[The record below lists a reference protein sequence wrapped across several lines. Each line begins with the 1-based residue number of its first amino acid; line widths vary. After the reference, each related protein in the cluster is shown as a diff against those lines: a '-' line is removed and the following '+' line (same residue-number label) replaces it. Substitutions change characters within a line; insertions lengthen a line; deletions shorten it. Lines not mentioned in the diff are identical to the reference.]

1 MTRAKPTT
9 ASGAAS
15 TAKVGAGEDTLTPT
29 FDRELVARLWPFVRP
44 YRLHL
49 LGALIVLPVASLLSL
64 LQPWLLQRTIDDH
77 LVAQQWEGLPLLAA
91 LFALTLLA
99 EYGLRYLQMTWTEI
113 AGQRALRDLRCRVF
127 EHLQG
132 RSIRYFHRQ
141 PVGRLMARLTA
152 DVDALQ
158 EALSSGLVTIIGD
171 LVTLIGIVSILIYM
185 SATLAGVTFAV
196 VPLLLGLTFVF
207 RVLMRRAYRRLR
219 VLIAQLN
226 AYLNEAVTGMRIIQ
240 LFRGESRAY
249 DGYDAINRQHRDSAL
264 SAIRFDALLFALVE
278 MFSSIAVAGILWFGA
293 GQSVRGVITIGGLI
307 AFIEYA
313 QKFFIPIRDLSQT
326 YTVLQSAMAS
336 SERIFQVLDTDEAIE
351 EAPDAAPLATIREGI
366 EFRDVW
372 FAYDDEQWVLRGVS
386 FTVRRGERIALVGH
400 TGAGKSTIVQLLTR
414 MYDIQRGQILV
425 DGVDIRR
432 LQLADLRARFATVLQ
447 DGFLFEGTIREN
459 ITLGTPHVRAE
470 DVESATRVVG
480 LDRLLARYTDG
491 MDHPVRERG
500 SNLSGGERQLVT
512 FARALAHR
520 PDVLVLDEATA
531 NVDTET
537 EALIQAAIDALL
549 ARQTSVVVAHR
560 LSTIQQVDRIIVLH
574 AGVVDEIG
582 THASLLAQGGRY
594 ARLVRLQFGGDAMPA
609 STR

>member
-1 MTRAKPTT
+1 MRRSPVPPTLNARRAAP
-9 ASGAAS
+9 
-15 TAKVGAGEDTLTPT
+15 KVGAGEDALTPV
-29 FDRELVARLWPFVRP
+29 FDRDLVWRLWPFLRP
-44 YRLHL
+44 YRNHL
-49 LGALIVLPVASLLSL
+49 LGALLVLPIASLLSL
-64 LQPWLLQRTIDDH
+64 LQPWLLQQAIDNH
-77 LVAQQWEGLPLLAA
+77 LVAQRWDGLPMLAGW
-91 LFALTLLA
+91 FALTLIG

-132 RSIRYFHRQ
+132 RSIRFFHRQ

-171 LVTLIGIVSILIYM
+171 LVTLIGIVTILLYM

-219 VLIAQLN
+219 TLIAQLN

-240 LFRGESRAY
+240 LFRGEPRSY
-249 DGYDAINRQHRDSAL
+249 DGYATINRDHRDAAL

-293 GQSVRGVITIGGLI
+293 GQSLRGVITIGGLI

-313 QKFFIPIRDLSQT
+313 QKFFVPIRDLSQT

-336 SERIFQVLDTDEAIE
+336 SERLFQVLDTKEAIE
-351 EAPDAAPLATIREGI
+351 DAPDAVALPTMRQGI

-386 FTVRRGERIALVGH
+386 FSVRRGERIALVGH

-414 MYDIQRGQILV
+414 MYDIQRGAILI
-425 DGVDIRR
+425 DGVDIRTIR
-432 LQLADLRARFATVLQ
+432 LCDLRARFATVLQ
-447 DGFLFEGTIREN
+447 DWFLFEGTIREN
-459 ITLGTPHVRAE
+459 ITLGTPRIGDAE
-470 DVESATRVVG
+470 VASATAVVG
-480 LDRLLARYTDG
+480 LDRLVARYPEGVHHT
-491 MDHPVRERG
+491 VRERG

-512 FARALAHR
+512 FARALAHQ

-549 ARQTSVVVAHR
+549 ARHTSIVVAHR

-574 AGVVDEIG
+574 GGVVDEVG
-582 THASLLAQGGRY
+582 THRALLERGGRY
-594 ARLVRLQFGGDAMPA
+594 ARLVRLQFGGSATPA
-609 STR
+609 

>member
-1 MTRAKPTT
+1 MRRSPVPPTPN
-9 ASGAAS
+9 ARPAAP
-15 TAKVGAGEDTLTPT
+15 KVGAGEDALTPV
-29 FDRELVARLWPFVRP
+29 FDRDLVRRLWPFLRP
-44 YRLHL
+44 YRKHL
-49 LGALIVLPVASLLSL
+49 LGALLVLPVASLLSL
-64 LQPWLLQRTIDDH
+64 LQPWLLQQAIDNH
-77 LVAQQWEGLPLLAA
+77 LVAQRWDGLPVLAGW
-91 LFALTLLA
+91 FALTLLG

-171 LVTLIGIVSILIYM
+171 LVTLVGIVTILLYM

-219 VLIAQLN
+219 TLIAQLN

-240 LFRGESRAY
+240 LFRGEPRSY
-249 DGYDAINRQHRDSAL
+249 DGYATINRDHRDAAL

-293 GQSVRGVITIGGLI
+293 GQSLRGVITIGGLI

-313 QKFFIPIRDLSQT
+313 QKFFVPIRDLSQT

-336 SERIFQVLDTDEAIE
+336 SERLFQVLDTKEAIE
-351 EAPDAAPLATIREGI
+351 DAPDAVALPTMRQGI

-386 FTVRRGERIALVGH
+386 FSVRRGERIALVGH

-414 MYDIQRGQILV
+414 MYDIQRGAILI
-425 DGVDIRR
+425 DGVDIRTIR
-432 LQLADLRARFATVLQ
+432 LCDLRARFATVLQ

-459 ITLGTPHVRAE
+459 ITLGTPRIGDAE
-470 DVESATRVVG
+470 VASATAVVG
-480 LDRLLARYTDG
+480 LDRLVARYPEG
-491 MDHPVRERG
+491 VHHPVRERG

-512 FARALAHR
+512 FARALAHQ

-549 ARQTSVVVAHR
+549 ARQTSIVVAHR

-574 AGVVDEIG
+574 GGVVDEVG
-582 THASLLAQGGRY
+582 THRALLARRGRY
-594 ARLVRLQFGGDAMPA
+594 ARLVRLQFGGSATPA
-609 STR
+609 